1 MMRQIACFVV
11 AMVVCGIALAQEK
24 DFSLD
29 QLKVPSMPAASIVGA
44 QVNEVSRPGSLKDF
58 EISLLNNFL
67 DSVGNTVL
75 PDNYAVEFN
84 PYMLVGMPGFSY
96 TDYLEDRFVTNLK
109 RNWSVS
115 LATNNHFV
123 VNDSVS
129 SNAIG
134 VGIRLTP
141 FRGQVSKSLKNA
153 VNQAQKDN
161 LGGLDIQS
169 FVNNLIDFYKDEDS
183 LASAYSKAHLQS
195 WITLQL
201 NNYFDPPSARATAIH
216 AVNDIF
222 QIIPDETILDSIK
235 SAFSDRYI
243 AHVQKSKLSTLKGL
257 LEQVKTDRYGF
268 KMDLNYAQAFNFP
281 NNSWENSTTSQLGGW
296 VNMSYRPAKAGE
308 EVAGK
313 VPSDFEFILLAR
325 VIHVNQDFV
334 QQYQPLGSDYRIG
347 TNLDFGLRL
356 VYDRPKF
363 SLEAELIQR
372 INKKRI
378 SKTIDGTEFFA
389 WKGDNSSKFVIN
401 ANYHVS
407 KDLSISYNIGKNYDS
422 AFLTNGDLINGLSV
436 NFGFGGYKL
445 SDLLPK

>member
-1 MMRQIACFVV
+1 
-11 AMVVCGIALAQEK
+11 
-24 DFSLD
+24 
-29 QLKVPSMPAASIVGA
+29 
-44 QVNEVSRPGSLKDF
+44 
-58 EISLLNNFL
+58 
-67 DSVGNTVL
+67 
-75 PDNYAVEFN
+75 
-84 PYMLVGMPGFSY
+84 
-96 TDYLEDRFVTNLK
+96 
-109 RNWSVS
+109 
-115 LATNNHFV
+115 
-123 VNDSVS
+123 
-129 SNAIG
+129 
-134 VGIRLTP
+134 
-141 FRGQVSKSLKNA
+141 
-153 VNQAQKDN
+153 
-161 LGGLDIQS
+161 
-169 FVNNLIDFYKDEDS
+169 
-183 LASAYSKAHLQS
+183 
-195 WITLQL
+195 
-201 NNYFDPPSARATAIH
+201 
-216 AVNDIF
+216 
-222 QIIPDETILDSIK
+222 
-235 SAFSDRYI
+235 
-243 AHVQKSKLSTLKGL
+243 
-257 LEQVKTDRYGF
+257 
-268 KMDLNYAQAFNFP
+268 
-281 NNSWENSTTSQLGGW
+281 
-296 VNMSYRPAKAGE
+296 MSYRPAKAGE